1 MIIRA
6 ILFSVLS
13 LPFYYGWAQN
23 EITENLN
30 FERVIENL
38 LPQQEFDLDY
48 NDLYDRLFTLYSNP
62 LDLNKVK
69 RTDLQSLFFLTEEQ
83 ISGLLEYKESYGKI
97 LSYFELLSIEGF
109 EKETVQRLIPFV
121 IIDLNPVESLKTSIS
136 HPDNHELFLRYQT
149 TLEQK
154 KGYTTADTTSSG
166 RVTSRYAGDPNRLY
180 ARYLYSKSRQYSF
193 GFTVEKDPGER
204 ITWDPQTSRYG
215 LDYYSFHGMIEN
227 RWIFK
232 KIVIGDFSMD
242 YGQGLIYGSGIRIG
256 KGFEPVTT
264 IRRNNLGIRPYR
276 SVYENKNFSGIAIS
290 TMGKSL
296 EFNVFYSYINRDA
309 ILREDTI
316 AVQDQFI
323 SYIQTIGL
331 HRTPSEINAKH
342 SLSDQSFGG
351 NVNFKT
357 GNRKMEIGLN
367 GIYTKYN
374 FPLLP
379 NSRKYNQFEFRGLTN
394 HLGGLY
400 FNYYLKNAHV
410 FGEMAVS
417 KSKGKAIS
425 TGIVASLSS
434 QIQASIHYRN
444 YDKNFHSFYGKAFG
458 ENTKIGNEQGIYWGL
473 RILPI
478 SKLVITTYFDF
489 FNFPWLKYQV
499 DAPSQGKDF
508 MISGTYLVNQNLN
521 FRFQYRNKTKEMNY
535 KDEELPYVLIEPK
548 TTERLLLDMDFAI
561 NANFSMKTRIQGSH
575 VDFNS
580 KTGTG
585 FILAQDIIYT
595 QQKYSLSTRFA
606 IFDTDNYDN
615 RQFIYERD
623 LLYVYSIPSFYN
635 QGVRYYI
642 VGRYNLSKN
651 VSFWI
656 KFAQTKY
663 YGTETIG
670 SGLERIIGETKSNL
684 SFQFRLRL

>member
-13 LPFYYGWAQN
+13 FPFYYGWAQN

-379 NSRKYNQFEFRGLTN
+379 NSRKYNQFEFSGLTN

-535 KDEELPYVLIEPK
+535 KDEELPYVRIERK
-548 TTERLLLDMDFAI
+548 TTERLLLDMDYAI

-670 SGLERIIGETKSNL
+670 SGLE
-684 SFQFRLRL
+684 

>member
-13 LPFYYGWAQN
+13 FPFYYGWAQN

-379 NSRKYNQFEFRGLTN
+379 NSRKYNQFEFSGLTN

>member
-13 LPFYYGWAQN
+13 FPFYYGWAQN

-374 FPLLP
+374 VPLLP
-379 NSRKYNQFEFRGLTN
+379 NSRKYNQFEFSGLTN

-535 KDEELPYVLIEPK
+535 KDEELPYVRIERK
-548 TTERLLLDMDFAI
+548 TTERLLLDMDYAI

-575 VDFNS
+575 VDFSS
-580 KTGTG
+580 KMGTG

>member
-13 LPFYYGWAQN
+13 FPFYYGWAQN

-276 SVYENKNFSGIAIS
+276 SVYENKKFSGIAIS

-535 KDEELPYVLIEPK
+535 KDEELPYVRIERK
-548 TTERLLLDMDFAI
+548 TTERLLLDMDYAI

-575 VDFNS
+575 VDFSS
-580 KTGTG
+580 KMGTG

>member
-1 MIIRA
+1 
-6 ILFSVLS
+6 
-13 LPFYYGWAQN
+13 
-23 EITENLN
+23 
-30 FERVIENL
+30 
-38 LPQQEFDLDY
+38 
-48 NDLYDRLFTLYSNP
+48 
-62 LDLNKVK
+62 
-69 RTDLQSLFFLTEEQ
+69 
-83 ISGLLEYKESYGKI
+83 EYKESYGKI

-379 NSRKYNQFEFRGLTN
+379 NSRKYNQFEFSGLTN

-434 QIQASIHYRN
+434 QIQTSIHYRN

>member
-276 SVYENKNFSGIAIS
+276 SVYENKKFSGIAIS

-410 FGEMAVS
+410 FGEMAAS

-535 KDEELPYVLIEPK
+535 KDEELPYVRIERK
-548 TTERLLLDMDFAI
+548 TTERLLLDMDYAI

-575 VDFNS
+575 VDFSS
-580 KTGTG
+580 KMGTG

>member
-379 NSRKYNQFEFRGLTN
+379 NSRKYNQFEFSGLTN

-575 VDFNS
+575 VDFSS
-580 KTGTG
+580 KMGTG

>member
-13 LPFYYGWAQN
+13 FPFYYGWAQN

-30 FERVIENL
+30 FGRVIENL

-276 SVYENKNFSGIAIS
+276 SVYESKNFSGIAIS

-489 FNFPWLKYQV
+489 FNFP
-499 DAPSQGKDF
+499 
-508 MISGTYLVNQNLN
+508 
-521 FRFQYRNKTKEMNY
+521 
-535 KDEELPYVLIEPK
+535 
-548 TTERLLLDMDFAI
+548 
-561 NANFSMKTRIQGSH
+561 
-575 VDFNS
+575 
-580 KTGTG
+580 
-585 FILAQDIIYT
+585 
-595 QQKYSLSTRFA
+595 
-606 IFDTDNYDN
+606 
-615 RQFIYERD
+615 
-623 LLYVYSIPSFYN
+623 
-635 QGVRYYI
+635 
-642 VGRYNLSKN
+642 
-651 VSFWI
+651 
-656 KFAQTKY
+656 
-663 YGTETIG
+663 
-670 SGLERIIGETKSNL
+670 
-684 SFQFRLRL
+684 